1 MRLIRQTLSITDN
14 SEALPLK
21 ITSLEDRTPELKRS
35 GAYLLVITP
44 KEIDIAISDSRG
56 LFYAAQTLQQLAQTD
71 GQGNTT
77 LPFGVIKDYPDVAY
91 RGTVEGFY
99 GDPWSHTD
107 RIEQLRFYG
116 KMKMNTYIYGP
127 KDDPYHS
134 SPNWR
139 KPYPE
144 KEAAQIKDLVKEA
157 AANCIQQAMGVA
169 AEAPAEAPAA
179 EVQSGFPACEEN
191 LGGAAAAGQ
200 GEVAFVADPIA
211 DSEITDTVNVD
222 VLVCGQGPAGMA
234 AALACAEQG
243 LKTVAV
249 EKGASPTW
257 RSATMG
263 AFHDRVHKKFG
274 VEFDTKQWLDD
285 AMVNCSYRG
294 EQTIYQKWINTC
306 DEAVDWFLDELEV
319 PVENYFLTFNAG
331 DFPEFTAAYDE
342 LSLSRSW
349 NTSMN
354 IPLSTDEISAK
365 LQEKI
370 TAAGAEVLFNTPVVQ
385 LITEGEKVVGAIVKG
400 ENGYVKYLT
409 AKGVVL
415 ATGGY
420 EFNPEKLAACCR
432 PRDLALGHWMNGTKT
447 NTGDG
452 HEMAKAIGALE
463 DEYPHPLMLDPEQ
476 LMPYLR
482 VNKRGVR
489 FTAEYEAYNH
499 LANAIQ
505 AQPGAYDYYIVDAN
519 VMDILESIW
528 TPSSS
533 CYGPKEVWAGAATS
547 DNALKADTLEELA
560 EKMGVPADAF
570 VETINHWNEMC
581 DAGED
586 TDFHFPGKM
595 MHKIDTAPFYATKE
609 MASALCTAG
618 GLQITDKSE
627 VLNTEAQPIE
637 GLYAIGNVSG
647 SMFSGTYPHNENCL
661 SHSRCVTFG
670 YNVAKTLAAL

>member
-1 MRLIRQTLSITDN
+1 MK
-14 SEALPLK
+14 K
-21 ITSLEDRTPELKRS
+21 ISRS
-35 GAYLLVITP
+35 GFMKLAAAAAMSGVTAGALSACTESASSSVAASGGAAVYTPGTYTAKATGMGEVTVSMTFTEDAITGVTVDTANETIDLARDSAEAFQ
-44 KEIDIAISDSRG
+44 KALMEAQGAEIDSISGATFTSD
-56 LFYAAQTLQQLAQTD
+56 A
-71 GQGNTT
+71 
-77 LPFGVIKDYPDVAY
+77 
-91 RGTVEGFY
+91 
-99 GDPWSHTD
+99 
-107 RIEQLRFYG
+107 
-116 KMKMNTYIYGP
+116 
-127 KDDPYHS
+127 
-134 SPNWR
+134 
-139 KPYPE
+139 
-144 KEAAQIKDLVKEA
+144 VKEA
-157 AANCIQQAMGVA
+157 AASCVQQAMGVA
-169 AEAPAEAPAA
+169 QPQAPVQTAP
-179 EVQSGFPACEEN
+179 VQQAVNGYPCCEQE
-191 LGGAAAAGQ
+191 LEGAKAAGQ
-200 GEVAFVADPIA
+200 GEIAFVADPIA
-211 DSEITDTVNVD
+211 DSEIAQTVEVD

-243 LKTVAV
+243 LVTVAV

-263 AFHDRVHKKFG
+263 AFHDRVHEKFG
-274 VEFDTKQWLDD
+274 VKFDTKQWLDD
-285 AMVNCSYRG
+285 AMVNCAYRG
-294 EQTIYQKWINTC
+294 EQTVYQKWIDTC
-306 DEAVDWFLDELEV
+306 DEAVNWFLDELEI
-319 PVENYFLTFNAG
+319 PVENYALTFNAG
-331 DFPEFTAAYDE
+331 DFPEFNAAYDE

-349 NTSMN
+349 NTSIN
-354 IPLSTDEISAK
+354 IPLTTDEISAK
-365 LQEKI
+365 LQAKI
-370 TAAGAEVLFNTPVVQ
+370 AAAGGKVLFNTPVVQ
-385 LITEGEKVVGAIVKG
+385 LVTEGEKVVGAIVKG

-452 HEMAKAIGALE
+452 HEMAKAIGAME

-482 VNKRGVR
+482 VNKRGLR

-499 LANAIQ
+499 ISNAIQ
-505 AQPGAYDYYIVDAN
+505 SQPGAYCYYIVDAN
-519 VMDILESIW
+519 AMEIVDSIW

-533 CYGPKEVWAGAATS
+533 CYGPKEIWAGAATS
-547 DNALKADTLEELA
+547 EKALKADTLEELA
-560 EKMGVPADAF
+560 EKMGVPAETF
-570 VETINHWNEMC
+570 VATIERWNAMC

-586 TDFHFPGKM
+586 ADFHFPGRM

-618 GLQITDKSE
+618 GLQITKDSE
-627 VLNTEAQPIE
+627 VLNGEAQPIE

-670 YNVAKTLAAL
+670 YNLAKTLKAL

>member
-1 MRLIRQTLSITDN
+1 MKKISRSGFLKLAAAAAMSGVTAGALTACGNSASSSSAAASGAAVYTPGTYTAKATGMGEVTVSMTFTENAITDVTVDTANETIDLARN
-14 SEALPLK
+14 SAEDFQKALMEAQSAE
-21 ITSLEDRTPELKRS
+21 IDGVS
-35 GAYLLVITP
+35 GA
-44 KEIDIAISDSRG
+44 
-56 LFYAAQTLQQLAQTD
+56 
-71 GQGNTT
+71 
-77 LPFGVIKDYPDVAY
+77 
-91 RGTVEGFY
+91 
-99 GDPWSHTD
+99 
-107 RIEQLRFYG
+107 
-116 KMKMNTYIYGP
+116 TYTSGAV
-127 KDDPYHS
+127 
-134 SPNWR
+134 R
-139 KPYPE
+139 
-144 KEAAQIKDLVKEA
+144 EA
-157 AANCIQQAMGVA
+157 AASCIQQAMGVA
-169 AEAPAEAPAA
+169 VEAPAEAPAA
-179 EVQSGFPACEEN
+179 AEVKSGFPACEEN
-191 LGGAAAAGQ
+191 LGGATAAGQ
-200 GEVAFVADPIA
+200 GEIAFVADPIA
-211 DSEITDTVNVD
+211 DSEIKETVNVD

-263 AFHDRVHKKFG
+263 AFHDRVHQKFG

-285 AMVNCSYRG
+285 AMVNCAYRG
-294 EQTIYQKWINTC
+294 EQTVYQKWIDTC
-306 DEAVDWFLDELEV
+306 DEAVNWLLDQLEI
-319 PVENYFLTFNAG
+319 PVENYSLTFNAG
-331 DFPEFTAAYDE
+331 DFPEFNAAYDE

-349 NTSMN
+349 NTSLN
-354 IPLSTDEISAK
+354 IPMAADEIAAK

-385 LITEGEKVVGAIVKG
+385 LVTEGEKVVGAVVKG
-400 ENGYVKYLT
+400 ENGYAKYLT

-452 HEMAKAIGALE
+452 HEMAKAIGAME

-505 AQPGAYDYYIVDAN
+505 AQPGAYNYYIVDAN
-519 VMDILESIW
+519 VMDIVTSIW

-547 DNALKADTLEELA
+547 DKALKADTLEELA

-570 VETINHWNEMC
+570 VATINHWNEMC

-609 MASALCTAG
+609 MASALCTCG

-627 VLNTEAQPIE
+627 VLNAEAQPIA

>member
-1 MRLIRQTLSITDN
+1 MEKISRSGFLKLAAAAAMSGVTAGALTACNNSASSSTAAASGAAVYTPGTYTAKATGMGEVTVSMTFTENAITDVTVDTANETIDLARN
-14 SEALPLK
+14 SAEDFQKALLDAQSAE
-21 ITSLEDRTPELKRS
+21 IDGVS
-35 GAYLLVITP
+35 GA
-44 KEIDIAISDSRG
+44 
-56 LFYAAQTLQQLAQTD
+56 
-71 GQGNTT
+71 
-77 LPFGVIKDYPDVAY
+77 
-91 RGTVEGFY
+91 
-99 GDPWSHTD
+99 
-107 RIEQLRFYG
+107 
-116 KMKMNTYIYGP
+116 TYT
-127 KDDPYHS
+127 S
-134 SPNWR
+134 T
-139 KPYPE
+139 
-144 KEAAQIKDLVKEA
+144 AVKEA

-179 EVQSGFPACEEN
+179 EVQSSFPACEEN

-452 HEMAKAIGALE
+452 HEMAKAIGAME

-489 FTAEYEAYNH
+489 FTPEYEAYNH

-519 VMDILESIW
+519 VMDIVTSIW

-547 DNALKADTLEELA
+547 DKALTADTLEELA

-570 VETINHWNEMC
+570 VATINHWNEMC

-609 MASALCTAG
+609 MASALCTCG

-627 VLNTEAQPIE
+627 VLNTEAQPIA

>member
-1 MRLIRQTLSITDN
+1 MKKIPRSSFLKLAAAAAVSSVATG
-14 SEALPLK
+14 ALTACNDSASSAAATPGAAVYTPGTYTAK
-21 ITSLEDRTPELKRS
+21 AVGMGDVTVSMTFTEDAIIEVTVDTTNETIDLARDSAEGFQKALMDAQSAEIEGVS
-35 GAYLLVITP
+35 GATFT
-44 KEIDIAISDSRG
+44 SD
-56 LFYAAQTLQQLAQTD
+56 A
-71 GQGNTT
+71 
-77 LPFGVIKDYPDVAY
+77 V
-91 RGTVEGFY
+91 
-99 GDPWSHTD
+99 
-107 RIEQLRFYG
+107 
-116 KMKMNTYIYGP
+116 
-127 KDDPYHS
+127 
-134 SPNWR
+134 R
-139 KPYPE
+139 K
-144 KEAAQIKDLVKEA
+144 A
-157 AANCIQQAMGVA
+157 AASCIQQAMGVS
-169 AEAPAEAPAA
+169 EQGLTETSETSVKNP
-179 EVQSGFPACEEN
+179 FPTCEEN
-191 LGGAAAAGQ
+191 LGGASCAGQ
-200 GEVAFVADPIA
+200 GEIAFVADPIA
-211 DSEITDTVNVD
+211 DSEIVETVQVD

-243 LKTVAV
+243 LNTVAV
-249 EKGASPTW
+249 EKGSSPTW

-263 AFHDRVHKKFG
+263 AFHDHVHERFG
-274 VEFDTKQWLDD
+274 VKFDTKQWLDD

-294 EQTIYQKWINTC
+294 EQSIYKKWIDTC
-306 DEAVDWFLDELEV
+306 DEAVNWFLEKLEQ
-319 PVENYFLTFNAG
+319 PLENYFLTFNAG
-331 DFPEFTAAYDE
+331 DFRDFNAAYDE

-349 NTSMN
+349 NTSFN
-354 IPLSTDEISAK
+354 IPLTTTEISEK

-370 TAAGAEVLFNTPVVQ
+370 QTAGAKVLFNTPVVQ
-385 LITEGEKVVGAIVKG
+385 LVTEEDTVVGAIVKA
-400 ENGYVKYLT
+400 EAGYVKYLT
-409 AKGVVL
+409 SKGVVL

-452 HEMAKAIGALE
+452 HEMAKAIGAME

-499 LANAIQ
+499 LSNAIQ
-505 AQPGAYDYYIVDAN
+505 SQPGAYDFYIVDAN
-519 VMDILESIW
+519 VMDIVTSIW

-547 DNALKADTLEELA
+547 DKALKADTLEELA
-560 EKMGVPADAF
+560 EKMGVPVDAF
-570 VETINHWNEMC
+570 VATINHWNEMC

-586 TDFHFPGKM
+586 YDFHFPGKM

-627 VLNTEAQPIE
+627 VLNGNAEPIP

-670 YNVAKTLAAL
+670 YNVAKTLASL

>member
-1 MRLIRQTLSITDN
+1 MKKIPRSSFLKLAAAAAMSSVATGALTGCNN
-14 SEALPLK
+14 SAA
-21 ITSLEDRTPELKRS
+21 SSSVASS
-35 GAYLLVITP
+35 GAAVYTPGTYTAKAVGMGDITVSMTFT
-44 KEIDIAISDSRG
+44 ENAITNVVVDTANETIDLARDAADEFQKALMEAQSEKIEGISG
-56 LFYAAQTLQQLAQTD
+56 A
-71 GQGNTT
+71 
-77 LPFGVIKDYPDVAY
+77 
-91 RGTVEGFY
+91 
-99 GDPWSHTD
+99 
-107 RIEQLRFYG
+107 
-116 KMKMNTYIYGP
+116 TYTS
-127 KDDPYHS
+127 DAV
-134 SPNWR
+134 R
-139 KPYPE
+139 K
-144 KEAAQIKDLVKEA
+144 A
-157 AANCIQQAMGVA
+157 AASCIQQAMGIA
-169 AEAPAEAPAA
+169 AETTSETPELP
-179 EVQSGFPACEEN
+179 VQNGFPACEEN
-191 LGGAAAAGQ
+191 LGGATAAGR
-200 GEVAFVADPIA
+200 GEIAFVEKTITE
-211 DSEITDTVNVD
+211 SEITETIEVD

-234 AALACAEQG
+234 AALACAEKG
-243 LKTVAV
+243 LHTVAV

-263 AFHDRVHKKFG
+263 AFHDRVHEKFG
-274 VEFDTKQWLDD
+274 VTFDTKQWLDD

-294 EQTIYQKWINTC
+294 EQTIYQKWIDTC
-306 DEAVDWFLDELEV
+306 DEAVNWFLDELDV
-319 PVENYFLTFNAG
+319 PLEDYFLTFNAG
-331 DFPEFTAAYDE
+331 DFRDFNAAYDE

-349 NTSMN
+349 NTSFN
-354 IPLSTDEISAK
+354 IPLTTEEISAK
-365 LQEKI
+365 LQQKI
-370 TAAGAEVLFNTPVVQ
+370 QKAGAKVLFNTPVVQ
-385 LITEGEKVVGAIVKG
+385 LVTEQDRVVGAIVKG
-400 ENGYVKYLT
+400 EAGAGYVKYLT
-409 AKGVVL
+409 TKGVVL

-452 HEMAKAIGALE
+452 HEMAKAIGAME

-499 LANAIQ
+499 LSNAIQ
-505 AQPGAYDYYIVDAN
+505 AQPGAYDFYIVDAN
-519 VMDILESIW
+519 VMDIVSSIW

-547 DNALKADTLEELA
+547 DKALKADTLEELA
-560 EKMGVPADAF
+560 QKMGVPADAF
-570 VETINHWNEMC
+570 VSTIKHWNEMC

-586 TDFHFPGKM
+586 RDFHFPGKM

-627 VLNTEAQPIE
+627 VLNTNAEPIK

-670 YNVAKTLAAL
+670 YNVAETLANL

>member
-1 MRLIRQTLSITDN
+1 MEKISRSGFLKLVAAAAMSGVTAGALTACNNSASSSTAAASGAAVYTPGTYTAKATGMGEVTVSMTFTENAITDVTVDTANETIDLARN
-14 SEALPLK
+14 SAEDFQKALLDAQSAE
-21 ITSLEDRTPELKRS
+21 IDGVS
-35 GAYLLVITP
+35 GA
-44 KEIDIAISDSRG
+44 
-56 LFYAAQTLQQLAQTD
+56 
-71 GQGNTT
+71 
-77 LPFGVIKDYPDVAY
+77 
-91 RGTVEGFY
+91 
-99 GDPWSHTD
+99 
-107 RIEQLRFYG
+107 
-116 KMKMNTYIYGP
+116 TYT
-127 KDDPYHS
+127 S
-134 SPNWR
+134 T
-139 KPYPE
+139 
-144 KEAAQIKDLVKEA
+144 AVKEA

>member
-1 MRLIRQTLSITDN
+1 MKKVSRKGFLKLAAAAAMGGVTAGALSACE
-14 SEALPLK
+14 SA
-21 ITSLEDRTPELKRS
+21 SSSSAAAS
-35 GAYLLVITP
+35 GAAVYTPGTYTATATGMGDVTVTMTFTESAITEVTVDTSNETLDLARDSAADFQQALLDAQSA
-44 KEIDIAISDSRG
+44 EIDTVAGATFTSDAVKQAAADCINQALGIASDTAADT
-56 LFYAAQTLQQLAQTD
+56 AAQ
-71 GQGNTT
+71 
-77 LPFGVIKDYPDVAY
+77 
-91 RGTVEGFY
+91 
-99 GDPWSHTD
+99 
-107 RIEQLRFYG
+107 
-116 KMKMNTYIYGP
+116 
-127 KDDPYHS
+127 
-134 SPNWR
+134 
-139 KPYPE
+139 
-144 KEAAQIKDLVKEA
+144 
-157 AANCIQQAMGVA
+157 
-169 AEAPAEAPAA
+169 
-179 EVQSGFPACEEN
+179 EVVNSFPSCEEN
-191 LGGAAAAGQ
+191 LEGVHAAGQ
-200 GEVAFVADPIA
+200 GEIAFVSDPIP
-211 DSEITDTVNVD
+211 DSDITETVNID
-222 VLVCGQGPAGMA
+222 VLVCGQGPAGMS

-243 LKTVAV
+243 LKVVAL

-263 AFHDRVHKKFG
+263 AFHDKVHQQYG
-274 VEFDTKQWLDD
+274 VEFDTKQWMDD
-285 AMVNCSYRG
+285 AMVNCAYRG
-294 EQTIYQKWINTC
+294 EQSVYQKWVDTC
-306 DEAVDWFLDELEV
+306 DEAVDWFLDELGA
-319 PVENYFLTFNAG
+319 PISDYKLTFNAG
-331 DFPEFTAAYDE
+331 DFPDFTDPYDQ

-354 IPLSTDEISAK
+354 IPMDTTAIAEK
-365 LQEKI
+365 LQQNI
-370 TAAGAEVLFNTPVVQ
+370 TAAGATVLFNTPVVQ
-385 LITEGEKVVGAIVKG
+385 LVTEDGKVAGAIAKG

-409 AKGVVL
+409 SKGVVL

-420 EFNPEKLAACCR
+420 EFNPAKLAACCR
-432 PRDLALGHWMNGTKT
+432 PRDLALGDWMNGTKT

-463 DEYPHPLMLDPEQ
+463 DEYPHPLMLDPQQ

-505 AQPGAYDYYIVDAN
+505 AQPGAYDFYIVDAN
-519 VMDILESIW
+519 VMEIVDSIW

-547 DNALKADTLEELA
+547 ENALTADTLEELA

-570 VETINHWNEMC
+570 VATIQHWNEMC

-609 MASALCTAG
+609 MASCLCTAG

-627 VLNTEAQPIE
+627 VLDTNAQPIP

>member
-1 MRLIRQTLSITDN
+1 MKKISRQGFIKLASAAVMGGMTAGALAACESAGSSTAAAPAASSAAAVYTPGTYTATATGMGEVTVSMTFTESAITEVTVNTENETIDLARN
-14 SEALPLK
+14 SAADFQKALLEAQSAE
-21 ITSLEDRTPELKRS
+21 IDGVS
-35 GAYLLVITP
+35 GATFT
-44 KEIDIAISDSRG
+44 SD
-56 LFYAAQTLQQLAQTD
+56 A
-71 GQGNTT
+71 
-77 LPFGVIKDYPDVAY
+77 V
-91 RGTVEGFY
+91 
-99 GDPWSHTD
+99 
-107 RIEQLRFYG
+107 
-116 KMKMNTYIYGP
+116 
-127 KDDPYHS
+127 
-134 SPNWR
+134 R
-139 KPYPE
+139 K
-144 KEAAQIKDLVKEA
+144 A
-157 AANCIQQAMGVA
+157 AASCIDQAMGVA
-169 AEAPAEAPAA
+169 PVAAPAPAPAPEA
-179 EVQSGFPACEEN
+179 VNGFPACEPLEGVN
-191 LGGAAAAGQ
+191 AAGQ
-200 GEVAFVADPIA
+200 GEMAFVADPIA
-211 DSEITDTVNVD
+211 DSALASTVDVD

-243 LKTVAV
+243 LKVVAV

-263 AFHDRVHKKFG
+263 AFHDRIHKKYG
-274 VEFDTKQWLDD
+274 VEFDTREWLDD
-285 AMVNCSYRG
+285 AMVNCAYRG
-294 EQTIYQKWINTC
+294 EQSVYQTWIDTC
-306 DEAVDWFLDELEV
+306 DEAVDWFLDELAL
-319 PVENYFLTFNAG
+319 NDDDYRLTFNAG

-349 NTSMN
+349 NTSIN
-354 IPLSTDEISAK
+354 IPLTPPEIAET
-365 LQEKI
+365 LQKRI
-370 TAAGAEVLFNTPVVQ
+370 TAQGAEVLFNTPVVQ
-385 LITEGEKVVGAIVKG
+385 LVTRDGKVTGAIVKT
-400 ENGYVKYLT
+400 EAGYVKYNT

-420 EFNPEKLAACCR
+420 EFNPAKLAACCR
-432 PRDLALGHWMNGTKT
+432 PRDLALGDWMNGTKT

-463 DEYPHPLMLDPEQ
+463 DEYPHPLMLDPQQ

-482 VNKRGVR
+482 VNKRGKR

-505 AQPGAYDYYIVDAN
+505 AQPGAYCFYIVDAN
-519 VMDILESIW
+519 VMDIVTSIW

-547 DNALKADTLEELA
+547 PNALVADTLEELA
-560 EKMGVPADAF
+560 EKMGVPAGAF
-570 VETINHWNEMC
+570 VESIERWNAMC

-609 MASALCTAG
+609 MASCLCTAG
-618 GLQITDKSE
+618 GLQITPKSE
-627 VLNTEAQPIE
+627 VLDQNAQPIP

>member
-1 MRLIRQTLSITDN
+1 MKKISRKGFLKVAAAAAMSGVTAGALTACN
-14 SEALPLK
+14 SVSSTAA
-21 ITSLEDRTPELKRS
+21 SS
-35 GAYLLVITP
+35 GAAVYTPGTYTAKATGMGEVTVTMTFTENAITEVTVDTANETIDLARNSAADFQTALMEAQSA
-44 KEIDIAISDSRG
+44 EIDGVAGATFTSD
-56 LFYAAQTLQQLAQTD
+56 A
-71 GQGNTT
+71 
-77 LPFGVIKDYPDVAY
+77 
-91 RGTVEGFY
+91 
-99 GDPWSHTD
+99 
-107 RIEQLRFYG
+107 
-116 KMKMNTYIYGP
+116 
-127 KDDPYHS
+127 
-134 SPNWR
+134 
-139 KPYPE
+139 
-144 KEAAQIKDLVKEA
+144 VKQA
-157 AANCIQQAMGVA
+157 AADCINQAMGLA
-169 AEAPAEAPAA
+169 TEQPTETAPVQ
-179 EVQSGFPACEEN
+179 EVVNGYPACEEN
-191 LGGAAAAGQ
+191 LGGVQAAGQ
-200 GEVAFVADPIA
+200 GEIAFVADPIP
-211 DSEITDTVNVD
+211 DSEIAETVEID

-234 AALACAEQG
+234 SALACAEKG
-243 LKTVAV
+243 LKVVAL

-263 AFHDRVHKKFG
+263 AFHDKVHEKYG
-274 VEFDTKQWLDD
+274 TQFDTKEWLDD
-285 AMVNCSYRG
+285 AMVNCAYRG
-294 EQTIYQKWINTC
+294 EQSVYQKWIDTC
-306 DEAVDWFLDELEV
+306 DEAVNWFLDELEA
-319 PVENYFLTFNAG
+319 PLEDYRLTFNAG
-331 DFPEFTAAYDE
+331 DFPDFTDAYDV

-349 NTSMN
+349 NTSIN
-354 IPLSTDEISAK
+354 IPLSTTDIAAK

-370 TAAGAEVLFNTPVVQ
+370 TAAGATVLFNTPVVQ
-385 LITEGEKVVGAIVKG
+385 LVTENGKVIGAIAKG

-409 AKGVVL
+409 SKGVVL

-420 EFNPEKLAACCR
+420 EYNPAKLAACCR
-432 PRDLALGHWMNGTKT
+432 PRDLALGDWMNGTKT

-463 DEYPHPLMLDPEQ
+463 DEYPHPLMLDPQQ

-489 FTAEYEAYNH
+489 LTAEYEAYNP
-499 LANAIQ
+499 Q
-505 AQPGAYDYYIVDAN
+505 AHPNQAPPGAYCYYIVDAN
-519 VMDILESIW
+519 VMDIVSAIW

-547 DNALKADTLEELA
+547 DKAVTADTLEELA

-570 VETINHWNEMC
+570 VATIEKWNAMC

-609 MASALCTAG
+609 MASCLCTAG
-618 GLQITDKSE
+618 GLQITPNSE
-627 VLNTEAQPIE
+627 VLDVNAEPIP

>member
-1 MRLIRQTLSITDN
+1 MEKISRSGFLKLAAAAAMSGVTAGALTACNNSASSSTAAASGAAVYTPGTYTAKATGMGEVTVSMTFTENAITDVTVETANDTIDLARN
-14 SEALPLK
+14 SPEDSQTALLHAQSAE
-21 ITSLEDRTPELKRS
+21 IDGGS
-35 GAYLLVITP
+35 GAT
-44 KEIDIAISDSRG
+44 
-56 LFYAAQTLQQLAQTD
+56 
-71 GQGNTT
+71 NTST
-77 LPFGVIKDYPDVAY
+77 AV
-91 RGTVEGFY
+91 T
-99 GDPWSHTD
+99 
-107 RIEQLRFYG
+107 
-116 KMKMNTYIYGP
+116 
-127 KDDPYHS
+127 
-134 SPNWR
+134 
-139 KPYPE
+139 
-144 KEAAQIKDLVKEA
+144 EA

-211 DSEITDTVNVD
+211 DSEITDTVNED

-370 TAAGAEVLFNTPVVQ
+370 
-385 LITEGEKVVGAIVKG
+385 VKG
-400 ENGYVKYLT
+400 IC
-409 AKGVVL
+409 
-415 ATGGY
+415 
-420 EFNPEKLAACCR
+420 F
-432 PRDLALGHWMNGTKT
+432 
-447 NTGDG
+447 
-452 HEMAKAIGALE
+452 
-463 DEYPHPLMLDPEQ
+463 
-476 LMPYLR
+476 
-482 VNKRGVR
+482 
-489 FTAEYEAYNH
+489 
-499 LANAIQ
+499 
-505 AQPGAYDYYIVDAN
+505 
-519 VMDILESIW
+519 
-528 TPSSS
+528 
-533 CYGPKEVWAGAATS
+533 
-547 DNALKADTLEELA
+547 DNAKRY
-560 EKMGVPADAF
+560 F
-570 VETINHWNEMC
+570 
-581 DAGED
+581 
-586 TDFHFPGKM
+586 
-595 MHKIDTAPFYATKE
+595 
-609 MASALCTAG
+609 AL
-618 GLQITDKSE
+618 
-627 VLNTEAQPIE
+627 
-637 GLYAIGNVSG
+637 
-647 SMFSGTYPHNENCL
+647 
-661 SHSRCVTFG
+661 
-670 YNVAKTLAAL
+670 

>member
-1 MRLIRQTLSITDN
+1 MKKISRSGFLKLAAAAAMSGVTAGALTACGNSASSSSAAASSAAVYTPGTYTAKATGMGEVTVSMTFTENAITDVTVNTANETIDLARN
-14 SEALPLK
+14 SAEDFQKALMEAQSAE
-21 ITSLEDRTPELKRS
+21 IDGVS
-35 GAYLLVITP
+35 GA
-44 KEIDIAISDSRG
+44 
-56 LFYAAQTLQQLAQTD
+56 
-71 GQGNTT
+71 
-77 LPFGVIKDYPDVAY
+77 
-91 RGTVEGFY
+91 
-99 GDPWSHTD
+99 
-107 RIEQLRFYG
+107 
-116 KMKMNTYIYGP
+116 TYTSGAV
-127 KDDPYHS
+127 
-134 SPNWR
+134 R
-139 KPYPE
+139 
-144 KEAAQIKDLVKEA
+144 EA
-157 AANCIQQAMGVA
+157 AASCIQQAMGVVV
-169 AEAPAEAPAA
+169 EAPAEAPAA
-179 EVQSGFPACEEN
+179 AEVKSGFPACEEN
-191 LGGAAAAGQ
+191 LGGATAAGQ
-200 GEVAFVADPIA
+200 GEIAFVADPIA
-211 DSEITDTVNVD
+211 DSEIKETVNVD

-263 AFHDRVHKKFG
+263 AFHDRVHQKFG

-285 AMVNCSYRG
+285 AMVNCAYRG
-294 EQTIYQKWINTC
+294 EQTVYQKWVDTC
-306 DEAVDWFLDELEV
+306 DEAVDWFLDQLEI
-319 PVENYFLTFNAG
+319 PVENYSLTFNAG
-331 DFPEFTAAYDE
+331 DFPEFNAAYDE

-349 NTSMN
+349 NTSLN
-354 IPLSTDEISAK
+354 IPMAADEIAAK

-385 LITEGEKVVGAIVKG
+385 LVTEGAKVVGAIVKG

-452 HEMAKAIGALE
+452 HEMAKAIGAME
-463 DEYPHPLMLDPEQ
+463 DEYPHSLMLDPEQ

-489 FTAEYEAYNH
+489 FTTEYETYNH

-505 AQPGAYDYYIVDAN
+505 AQPGAYNYYIVDAN
-519 VMDILESIW
+519 VMDIVDSIW

-547 DNALKADTLEELA
+547 DKALKADTLEELA

-570 VETINHWNEMC
+570 VATINHWNEMC

-609 MASALCTAG
+609 MASALCTVS
-618 GLQITDKSE
+618 GLQITAKSE
-627 VLNTEAQPIE
+627 VLNTEAQPIA